1 MRVSRQ
7 GCINV
12 FEALVRRNRA
22 WRKQKTNKQLKKK
35 KMMLEVEAVDSD
47 RDTTR
52 MPAAPPEV

>member
-1 MRVSRQ
+1 M
-7 GCINV
+7 